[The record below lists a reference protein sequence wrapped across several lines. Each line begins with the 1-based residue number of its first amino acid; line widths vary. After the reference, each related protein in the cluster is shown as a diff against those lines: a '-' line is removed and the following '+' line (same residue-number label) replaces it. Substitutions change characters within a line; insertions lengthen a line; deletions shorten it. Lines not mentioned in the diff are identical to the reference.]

1 LKQYYIKTDGIFG
14 IMFRMDNYGEYTFKV
29 RTYECGPDGFATMP
43 AVCNYLQE
51 AAALNAEELKFSKS
65 NFDAAG
71 ENISWVLT
79 RMRIEMDKYPKWG
92 ENVSVLTFPRGG
104 RKIAAWRDFLIKD
117 SEGNVIG
124 RAASEWML
132 IDLSTRRIV
141 QIPQA
146 VFDAANT
153 EREPVLGEEPF
164 TAKLRFPN
172 HEAKDAGTFKACNFH
187 IDLNGHVNNVH
198 YVSWLLEPLGEKRPC
213 GIELLFRGETVC
225 GETVSV
231 KTALDAGQAY
241 HAIFSEIGKES
252 VVAKISIAP

>member
-1 LKQYYIKTDGIFG
+1 MDGVWGCFPMG
-14 IMFRMDNYGEYTFKV
+14 GPWMTFTLFEHYNFTRDKEYLEEKAYPIM
-29 RTYECGPDGFATMP
+29 
-43 AVCNYLQE
+43 
-51 AAALNAEELKFSKS
+51 KS
-65 NFDAAG
+65 SAQF
-71 ENISWVLT
+71 VL
-79 RMRIEMDKYPKWG
+79 
-92 ENVSVLTFPRGG
+92 
-104 RKIAAWRDFLIKD
+104 DFLIKD

-172 HEAKDAGTFKACNFH
+172 SEAKDAGTFKACNFH